1 MSETLKL
8 VANRSNTEEGCASWQ
23 HRNLADDRS
32 LAATAEEFRLSE
44 AFLRQ
49 CLDPDEIPH
58 IDREGEHILLL
69 LQAPW
74 IYEETTAP
82 LFVDTVPLGILL
94 HPAGIVTISA
104 KPLALWDRLHRELC
118 GDAAPKLQREAFLA
132 RFFTVLAREFLHAID
147 RLEAQL
153 ETAKEQLRRS
163 QSNAEFF
170 RLLSLQKSLIYLTA
184 ALRGNLATGERLLHS
199 PRWQGS
205 AEEQD
210 QLRDALED
218 LRQARDT
225 AELMASTTTNAMDAF
240 AGTLQNNITVAIR
253 VVTAWTVVITVP
265 IAVISIMAM
274 NTPLPLHDWP
284 YAWPVLMGGSFV
296 ASGLLYIALRR
307 SHWL

>member
-1 MSETLKL
+1 MSESLKL
-8 VANRSNTEEGCASWQ
+8 VVSRSGSADPCATWQ
-23 HRNLADDRS
+23 HRTVADDAA
-32 LAATAEEFRLSE
+32 LAATASEMGLSE

-58 IDREGEHILLL
+58 IDREGEQILLL

-74 IYEETTAP
+74 THEEATAP
-82 LFVDTVPLGILL
+82 LFMDTVPLGILL
-94 HPAGIVTISA
+94 RPAGVVTISA
-104 KPLALWDRLHRELC
+104 KPLPLWDRLHRELC
-118 GDAAPKLQREAFLA
+118 GEGARSLQREAFLA
-132 RFFTVLAREFLHAID
+132 RFFTELARDFLGAID

-153 ETAKEQLRRS
+153 EVAKEQLRRS

-199 PRWQGS
+199 PRWQGN
-205 AEEQD
+205 AEEQE

-225 AELMASTTTNAMDAF
+225 AELMTSTTTNAMDAF

-296 ASGLLYIALRR
+296 ASGLLYLALRR
-307 SHWL
+307 SQWL